1 MALTR
6 RDITEGMLIL
16 VRTRTGH
23 SYTAAV
29 ERVTLPF
36 LLVRADTPLSDGLHT
51 YRVDLDQVRIWAIKR
66 ADLTPRE
73 RDIFAAA
80 EVTA

>member
-6 RDITEGMLIL
+6 RDIREGMLIL

-23 SYTAAV
+23 TYTAAV

-36 LLVRADTPLSDGLHT
+36 LLVRAHSVAWHSLRT
-51 YRVDLDQVRIWAIKR
+51 YRVDLDHVRIWAVKS
-66 ADLTPRE
+66 ADLTPQE
-73 RDIFAAA
+73 RDAFAAEA
-80 EVTA
+80 TT